1 MNKDKKNADIK
12 NTDMQNKNIK
22 NNSTALQ
29 KKDAPQKKYPWSA
42 KRIAAWICIL
52 ALAAMYLITLILALT
67 DHTAA
72 GSLFK
77 ASLLLTIV
85 LPIFCW
91 IFIWAVGVLT
101 HRETIA
107 SMKILNSNPAER
119 KKMEDALQ
127 SSQELKD
134 AQIKQP

>member
-1 MNKDKKNADIK
+1 M
-12 NTDMQNKNIK
+12 
-22 NNSTALQ
+22 
-29 KKDAPQKKYPWSA
+29 KKDTAAKKEAASHKKYPWTP

-67 DHTAA
+67 DNTAA

-91 IFIWAVGVLT
+91 IFIWAIGVLT

-107 SMKILNSNPAER
+107 SMKILNSNPEER
-119 KKMEDALQ
+119 KKMEEALRQ
-127 SSQELKD
+127 SKEV
-134 AQIKQP
+134 